1 MPSFARSL
9 RIFLASAH
17 DACMQCRRNARNCRI
32 GRHLRMKIA
41 LTLARWRA
49 FAPRIFESSKR
60 TQEPAACIRAASA
73 GRRVQFRNSS
83 ENERAARSI
92 SKAFPFRTSAGR
104 LRVFARGGLV
114 VGVERGRRVGA
125 RVVAAGAAE
134 AIQRP
139 SCGRCGV
146 GVGVSG
152 AGQGR
157 ARQFGRCAM
166 GCAAP
171 GGGKSIS
178 PCAFGATRRASSSH
192 SGTARLGRST
202 TSTRRT
208 CSAAATA
215 SA

>member
-1 MPSFARSL
+1 MAESVGITHENCPDASEVARACPPHMPHAQKGPKRWQRASGRLRQGARG
-9 RIFLASAH
+9 
-17 DACMQCRRNARNCRI
+17 Q
-32 GRHLRMKIA
+32 
-41 LTLARWRA
+41 
-49 FAPRIFESSKR
+49 
-60 TQEPAACIRAASA
+60 

-83 ENERAARSI
+83 ENERAPRSF

-178 PCAFGATRRASSSH
+178 PCACGATRRASSSH